1 MTSVPLHDERRFVF
15 ALPKGRLGETL
26 DKRLAGTG
34 LGPIPSKE
42 NPRALT
48 FPTGDPRVLAVWLK
62 GRDLIRY
69 VARGA
74 ATFGVVGSDALGECD
89 DDVLELAD
97 LGFGRCTLCLAGP
110 TGMRLD
116 ELLATPHLRLATK
129 FSRACA
135 AWLDRMGIT
144 AELVPIESSVEIAP
158 RLGLAHAIVDL
169 VQSGDTLR
177 DNDLEV
183 LTTIGHVSARL
194 VMNRGAYLTDREALR
209 AIAARI
215 VEACR
220 TSSQTANPKP

>member
-89 DDVLELAD
+89 DDVLMKKSK
-97 LGFGRCTLCLAGP
+97 RSS
-110 TGMRLD
+110 
-116 ELLATPHLRLATK
+116 
-129 FSRACA
+129 SR
-135 AWLDRMGIT
+135 
-144 AELVPIESSVEIAP
+144 SSST
-158 RLGLAHAIVDL
+158 R
-169 VQSGDTLR
+169 
-177 DNDLEV
+177 
-183 LTTIGHVSARL
+183 
-194 VMNRGAYLTDREALR
+194 
-209 AIAARI
+209 
-215 VEACR
+215 
-220 TSSQTANPKP
+220 